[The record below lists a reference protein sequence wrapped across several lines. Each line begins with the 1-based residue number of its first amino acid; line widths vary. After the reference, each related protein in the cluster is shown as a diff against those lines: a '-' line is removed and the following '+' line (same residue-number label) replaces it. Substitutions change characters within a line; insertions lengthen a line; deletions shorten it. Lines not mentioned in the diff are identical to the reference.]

1 MAAGLTEVWRDADYD
16 AAITLIEGTADAAL
30 TALDSTRP
38 WGTQG
43 WLLPFRLQRVAMTW
57 NGEPVTSDTV
67 WADVSGDFTV
77 EASWWNGRF
86 AWSSRASRR
95 AGYAG
100 VGPSGVHAPVCWGD
114 SAWVEWTAP
123 DSGSVFIGEM
133 DVTDLPGWAVHET
146 NVTTIQWVQSPGCG
160 LDTVVVVEFP
170 DSANVAWDIQS
181 PACRRDRAS
190 DSPHCR
196 EEHRLGRQIGRGP
209 GRVASLGFTPW
220 C

>member
-1 MAAGLTEVWRDADYD
+1 M
-16 AAITLIEGTADAAL
+16 
-30 TALDSTRP
+30 TR
-38 WGTQG
+38 TQG
-43 WLLPFRLQRVAMTW
+43 
-57 NGEPVTSDTV
+57 
-67 WADVSGDFTV
+67 DVSGDFTV

-86 AWSSRASRR
+86 AWSQSVQAVVLTPPVL
-95 AGYAG
+95 A
-100 VGPSGVHAPVCWGD
+100 VHVHAPVCWGD

-181 PACRRDRAS
+181 PACAGETGQGF
-190 DSPHCR
+190 PHCR
-196 EEHRLGRQIGRGP
+196 EEHRLGRQIGRGWTRP
-209 GRVASLGFTPW
+209 RCLLGFTPL